1 MKDTILEQA
10 ETPKLEENIME
21 QKYLDHRTNPPLSDY
36 NVAQNLDPL
45 CGNDLGYAQRPT
57 QLKLTH
63 KIPDIAV
70 FTQNESISTIDNNK
84 EMSAQHSSIRQFE
97 NSRRSLKGLI
107 KKNSRKLPN

>member
-1 MKDTILEQA
+1 MDHLLSNDIGENQA
-10 ETPKLEENIME
+10 YK
-21 QKYLDHRTNPPLSDY
+21 
-36 NVAQNLDPL
+36 
-45 CGNDLGYAQRPT
+45 QRPT

-70 FTQNESISTIDNNK
+70 FSQNESISTIDNNK

-107 KKNSRKLPN
+107 KKNSRKLPYQSGKTGSPFNRSFDLEESRKIQDNKIIWIDSAQ